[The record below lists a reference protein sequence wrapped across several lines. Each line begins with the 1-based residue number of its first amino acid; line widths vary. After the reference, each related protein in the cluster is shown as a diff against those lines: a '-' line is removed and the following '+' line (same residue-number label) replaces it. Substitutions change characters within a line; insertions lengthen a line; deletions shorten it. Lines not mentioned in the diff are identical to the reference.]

1 MEGVGKASG
10 SVFKAGKRDGVGEGG
25 GKGHQGSRMAGQDRF
40 NSYTNVYY
48 FFDSFESRRKN
59 SIVTFCKFTIQ
70 LQLKKFSY
78 EAKKNVC
85 NIN

>member
-1 MEGVGKASG
+1 MEK
-10 SVFKAGKRDGVGEGG
+10 VGEGG
-25 GKGHQGSRMAGQDRF
+25 GKGHQGARMAWQGHS
-40 NSYTNVYY
+40 NCCMSVYY
-48 FFDSFESRRKN
+48 FFNLFESRRKN

-85 NIN
+85 NIS